1 MLGPILAAALS
12 TQPCPQ
18 HFAGGIAP
26 TVPAEEVCHTGYAL
40 GYDNALGEPR
50 WSAEVVTPQSAA
62 AGEAT
67 KRNGAFHVD
76 PDLPPAERVSPSVY
90 LHSGFDLGHMTPA
103 GNRAADKPETFSTA
117 NMVPQKPNL
126 NRKVWAGIEASLRNL
141 ATSGT
146 ALYVVTGPEVLPG
159 AQMLGGRVAV
169 PAKTWKAV
177 WIVGHGAEA
186 WSCTNTDMPVCS
198 QETVAALAAE
208 IGFDPLPGIDH
219 SLEAASYTLPAP
231 TKGAP

>member
-1 MLGPILAAALS
+1 MLGLIFAAALS
-12 TQPCPQ
+12 TQQCPQ
-18 HFAGGIAP
+18 FFAGGVAP
-26 TVPAEEVCHTGYAL
+26 TVPAEEVCFTGFAV
-40 GYDNALGEPR
+40 GYKAAWGEPA
-50 WSAEVVTPQSAA
+50 WSAEVLTADSVQ

-67 KRNGAFHVD
+67 KRNGNFHVCAE
-76 PDLPPAERVSPSVY
+76 LPKAEQISSRLYAKTS
-90 LHSGFDLGHMTPA
+90 FDLGHMTPA
-103 GNRAADKPETFSTA
+103 GDRGADKPETFGTC
-117 NMVPQKPNL
+117 NLVPQKPAL
-126 NRKVWAGIEASLRNL
+126 NRIVWSGIEASLRNL
-141 ATSGT
+141 ATSGAT
-146 ALYVVTGPEVLPG
+146 LYVVTGPEVLPG

-177 WIVGHGAEA
+177 YIVGRGAEA

-208 IGFDPLPGIDH
+208 IGFDPLPGIDR